1 LTNVAQSDVLGFNT
15 TMPEQIIQILQE
27 DESEEDES
35 DDESY
40 EPVTM
45 EINTDKSEYKVGE
58 DVIISGN
65 VSQVID
71 DQVNVVLLD
80 SNDEEVDSN
89 NLKVDNAGNFKG
101 RITLKDN
108 YSTGLYILEATYA
121 DQTESAAFLVEGDVK
136 PTVAKITLSI
146 DREEYIAG
154 NDVTVSGQV
163 ILIKD
168 QYVKMQLLN
177 SANAIVKTF
186 EIKLDQDGSFTINFK
201 LDNFVPGAYTLKAT
215 YSDNSATAT
224 FVVLEQRAL
233 TVKTQ
238 QLSYTAGS
246 KVIVTGSIPSAEDTS
261 ISIKVQDASKRLYL
275 SKQIT
280 LDGETYSFDFNLNKN
295 AGTGTYT
302 ITVTYGEQSASTTFE
317 LKANTPSKKS
327 SSNKISDA
335 DTTPTTKHDL
345 KQYNL
350 QYSITNAQVLDIGV
364 DEDAALML
372 NIESATDGELQIT
385 LPRELIDAK
394 VNVKDISFKVLIG
407 EKLADF
413 QEIKNNSTARV
424 LKIPF
429 PAGSTEIKIV
439 GTPEK
444 PKAVK
449 TMLVIDSFPDAIRNS
464 DKVTFSGVLKT
475 VEHGYVIKG
484 AEISLK
490 HLSPA
495 GSEMTLG
502 SGVTGSDGRFTVEWV
517 AKDLDD
523 ERFNVFAVFDGY
535 QMFAKAQGSL
545 VWMNVEK

>member
-1 LTNVAQSDVLGFNT
+1 
-15 TMPEQIIQILQE
+15 MPEQIIQILQE
-27 DESEEDES
+27 DESEEES

-40 EPVTM
+40 DPVTM

-71 DQVNVVLLD
+71 DQVSVVLLD

-89 NLKVDNAGNFKG
+89 NLKVDKAGNFKG
-101 RITLKDN
+101 RITLKSD

-121 DQTESAAFLVEGDVK
+121 DQTESTAFLVEGDVK
-136 PTVAKITLSI
+136 PTVAKITLST
-146 DREEYIAG
+146 DREEYIVG
-154 NDVTVSGQV
+154 NDITISGQV
-163 ILIKD
+163 ILKE

-177 SANAIVKTF
+177 PANTIVKTF
-186 EIKLDQDGSFTINFK
+186 EIKPNQDGSFTTTFK
-201 LDNFVPGAYTLKAT
+201 LDNFVLGTYTLRAT

-246 KVIVTGSIPSAEDTS
+246 KVIVTGSAPFAKDTS
-261 ISIKVQDASKRLYL
+261 ISIKVQDAGKRLYL

-280 LDGETYSFDFNLNKN
+280 LDGDTYSFDFNLNKD

-327 SSNKISDA
+327 PSAKTSNSDPI
-335 DTTPTTKHDL
+335 PTTKHDL

-350 QYSITNAQVLDIGV
+350 QYSITNAQVLDMGV

-394 VNVKDISFKVLIG
+394 VNVKDVSFKVLIDG
-407 EKLADF
+407 KRTDF
-413 QEIKNNSTARV
+413 QEVKNNSTARV

-429 PAGSTEIKIV
+429 PAGSIEIKII

-449 TMLVIDSFPDAIRNS
+449 TMLAIDSFPDAIRNN

-484 AEISLK
+484 AKISLK
-490 HLSPA
+490 HLTPA
-495 GSEMTLG
+495 GSEITLG
-502 SGVTGSDGRFTVEWV
+502 SGVTGSDGIFTVEWV

-535 QMFAKAQGSL
+535 QMFAKTQGSL